1 MTEKIWRAPK
11 VIVFDMDGTLVNSF
25 LDFKALKE
33 VMGLSPRAFVLEEL
47 DKIKNEERKNDL
59 LKLLHNFEMNG
70 AQKSVL
76 FEGVLEFLDFCDLQ
90 GLKKAIFTRNS
101 QQVTE
106 IILKKFKLDFEK
118 VVSRDSLR
126 EYKPHPKGLEV
137 IGNFF
142 GVNSK
147 DILFIGDHYHDLVTG
162 EKAGV
167 RTFLFNNG
175 THDVRE
181 WGKMADL
188 VFDDYVS
195 LKRIFEKRF
204 FRK

>member
-1 MTEKIWRAPK
+1 MKEVWRVPK

-25 LDFKALKE
+25 LDFKALKKE
-33 VMGLSPRAFVLEEL
+33 MGFSSKAFVLEEL
-47 DKIKNEERKNDL
+47 DKIDNKERKDEL

-90 GLKKAIFTRNS
+90 GLKRAIFTRNS
-101 QQVTE
+101 QHVTE
-106 IILKKFKLDFEK
+106 IILKKFKMNFEK

-126 EYKPHPKGLEV
+126 EYKPHPKGLEE
-137 IGNFF
+137 ICNFF
-142 GVNSK
+142 EVNSK
-147 DILFIGDHYHDLVTG
+147 EILFIGDHYHDLVTG

-175 THDVRE
+175 TNDIRE
-181 WGKMADL
+181 WGKKADL
-188 VFDDYVS
+188 VFDNYAS

>member
-1 MTEKIWRAPK
+1 MKEVWRVPK
-11 VIVFDMDGTLVNSF
+11 VIVFDMDGTLGNSF
-25 LDFKALKE
+25 LDFKALKKE
-33 VMGLSPRAFVLEEL
+33 MGFSPKAFVLEEL
-47 DKIKNEERKNDL
+47 DKINNKERKDEL

-90 GLKKAIFTRNS
+90 GLKRALFTRNS
-101 QQVTE
+101 QHVTE
-106 IILKKFKLDFEK
+106 IILKKFKMNFEK

-126 EYKPHPKGLEV
+126 EYKPHPKGLEE
-137 IGNFF
+137 ICNFF

-147 DILFIGDHYHDLVTG
+147 EILFIGDHYHDLVTG

-175 THDVRE
+175 TNDIRE
-181 WGKMADL
+181 WGKRADL
-188 VFDDYVS
+188 VFDDYAS

-204 FRK
+204 FGK

>member
-1 MTEKIWRAPK
+1 MKEVWRVPK

-25 LDFKALKE
+25 LDFKALKKE
-33 VMGLSPRAFVLEEL
+33 MGLSPKAFVLEEL
-47 DKIKNEERKNDL
+47 DKINNKERKGEL

-76 FEGVLEFLDFCDLQ
+76 FDGVLEFLDFCDLQ
-90 GLKKAIFTRNS
+90 GLKRAIFTRNS
-101 QQVTE
+101 QHVTE
-106 IILKKFKLDFEK
+106 IILKKFKMNFEK

-126 EYKPHPKGLEV
+126 EYKPHPKGLEE
-137 IGNFF
+137 ICSFF
-142 GVNSK
+142 EVSSK

-175 THDVRE
+175 TNDIRE
-181 WGKMADL
+181 WEKKADL
-188 VFDDYVS
+188 VFDSYAS